1 MSSLTDRKTM
11 IDREDKAHSICNQCM
26 LLSMSR
32 STLYYTPC
40 RANDKDLVLM
50 KGLDILYLEDP
61 SRGTRRM
68 AKELKKIGYQVGR
81 CHVRRL
87 MQIMRLKTVYCRPRT
102 TVMDLAQY
110 KYPYLLRNLTID
122 RPNQVWS
129 LDISYIP
136 MRKGYMYL
144 FAIMDVYGR
153 FIVGWSLSNTM
164 DTKWIVDV
172 LQTAI
177 YTHGTPEIINSDQG
191 SQFTSDAY
199 VDYVKSLETVK
210 IYMDGKGRAIDN
222 VWIER
227 FWRTIKYD
235 KLYLLELVT
244 GEQVRQACAE
254 AEFITYYNYK
264 RGHSSL
270 DDKKPENVYKS
281 AA

>member
-1 MSSLTDRKTM
+1 MTPLSIRKTM
-11 IDREDKAHSICNQCM
+11 INKEDGVMSICRQCS
-26 LLSMSR
+26 LLNISR
-32 STLYYTPC
+32 STLYYTPSGG
-40 RANDKDLVLM
+40 NDKDLQVM
-50 KGLDILYLEDP
+50 KELDFLYMEDP
-61 SRGTRRM
+61 TRGTRRM
-68 AKELKKIGYQVGR
+68 SKELKKLGYQVGR

-87 MQIMRLKTVYCRPRT
+87 MQIMRIKTVYCRPRT
-102 TVMDLAQY
+102 TVIDPARY

-136 MRKGYMYL
+136 MRRGFMYL
-144 FAIMDVYGR
+144 LAIMDVYSR

-164 DTKWIVDV
+164 EAEWVVNV

-177 YTHGTPEIINSDQG
+177 FTQGKPEIINSDQG
-191 SQFTSDAY
+191 SQFTSDEY
-199 VDYVKSLETVK
+199 VTYVKSLETVK
-210 IYMDGKGRAIDN
+210 ISMDGKGRAIDN
-222 VWIER
+222 VFIER

-244 GEQVRQACAE
+244 GEQVRQACE
-254 AEFITYYNYK
+254 EFISYYNYK

-270 DDKKPENVYKS
+270 EDKTPENVYKT

>member
-1 MSSLTDRKTM
+1 MTPLPMRKSM
-11 IDREDKAHSICNQCM
+11 IDNEAGAMSICHQCA
-26 LLSMSR
+26 LLNISR

-40 RANDKDLVLM
+40 GGDDKDLQVM
-50 KGLDILYLEDP
+50 KEFDLLYMEDP
-61 SRGTRRM
+61 TRGTRRM
-68 AKELKKIGYQVGR
+68 SKELRKLGYRVDR

-102 TVMDLAQY
+102 TVIDPAQY

-136 MRKGYMYL
+136 MRRGFMYL
-144 FAIMDVYGR
+144 LAIMDVYSR

-164 DTKWIVDV
+164 EAEWVVNV
-172 LQTAI
+172 LQIAI
-177 YTHGTPEIINSDQG
+177 LTHGRPEIINSDQG
-191 SQFTSDAY
+191 SQFTSEEY
-199 VDYVKSLETVK
+199 VAYVKSLETVR
-210 IYMDGKGRAIDN
+210 ISMDGKGRAIDN

-235 KLYLLELVT
+235 KLYLMELVT
-244 GEQVRQACAE
+244 GEQVRQACE
-254 AEFITYYNYK
+254 QFISYYNYK

-270 DDKKPENVYKS
+270 EDKTPENVYKS